1 MAKKFE
7 NPLIRNARMREM
19 YVAMV
24 EGRML
29 AKHLRRASAGLGK
42 GLEACWVATAIDL
55 RDGDLTSD
63 AGAGPVPGYVR
74 NGERSKAKVLKAALA
89 AGPVAGRLDAVDD
102 PVERLWC
109 AVGAGLALKAA
120 VLEEGET
127 RGVVVAYARAGELK
141 AAEWKRVLAGAKD
154 APVVFVLLPD
164 EGDSAAVAELA
175 GKCGVPGIPV
185 DAADAVAIYRVAQES
200 IVRARA
206 DGVAALIAA
215 VRLDEKSDPV
225 KVLGEQIIAKQVAS
239 AAWVGGVVAKFQK
252 RMAAGSVR
260 VH

>member
-1 MAKKFE
+1 MGKKTFE

-24 EGRML
+24 EARML
-29 AKHLRRASAGLGK
+29 AKNLRRTSAVLGK

-63 AGAGPVPGYVR
+63 AGAGSVPGYVR
-74 NGERSKAKVLKAALA
+74 NSERAKAKVLKAALA
-89 AGPVAGRLDAVDD
+89 GEPVVGRLDAVED
-102 PVERLWC
+102 PMERLWC

-120 VLEEGET
+120 GAQ
-127 RGVVVAYARAGELK
+127 GVAVAYARAGELK
-141 AAEWKRVLAGAKD
+141 AAQWKRLFEGAKD
-154 APVVFVLLPD
+154 VPVIFVLLPD
-164 EGDSAAVAELA
+164 ETESAAMAELA

-206 DGVAALIAA
+206 DGKAAVIAA
-215 VRLDEKSDPV
+215 IRLDEKNDAV
-225 KVLGEQIIAKQVAS
+225 KVLGEQIVAKQVAS
-239 AAWVGGVVAKFQK
+239 AAWVGGVAEKFRK
-252 RMAAGSVR
+252 RMAGVGVR